1 MLPCDLCKQ
10 NPATVHDT
18 LIEPPNKKV
27 ETHLCEAC
35 ALKQGVIKKPV
46 GVALHELFGA
56 ALAPEQ
62 KEIQELL
69 TRKCPECGITW
80 PEFRAKGRLGCAHD
94 YDLFEKGLLPLLEK
108 IHGSTQHAG
117 KSPSYRGGE
126 LELEKELS
134 RLKTELARVIKREE
148 YEKAAELR
156 DRIHDVES
164 TIEGKSGRDPKD
176 TKDAP
181 K

>member
-1 MLPCDLCKQ
+1 MLPCDICKQ

-35 ALKQGVIKKPV
+35 ALKQGVIKKQV
-46 GVALHELFGA
+46 GIAISQLFGPST
-56 ALAPEQ
+56 APEQ

-69 TRKCPECGITW
+69 VRKCPECGITW

-108 IHGSTQHAG
+108 IHGSTEHVG
-117 KSPSYRGGE
+117 KSPGHRGAE
-126 LELEKELS
+126 LELEKELT
-134 RLKTELARVIKREE
+134 RLKAELARLIKKEE
-148 YEKAAELR
+148 YEKAAEVR
-156 DRIHDVES
+156 DRIYTVERS
-164 TIEGKSGRDPKD
+164 IEGK
-176 TKDAP
+176 KDAP

>member
-1 MLPCDLCKQ
+1 MLPCDICKQ
-10 NPATVHDT
+10 NAATVHDT

-46 GVALHELFGA
+46 IPLQEIFGVAIPA
-56 ALAPEQ
+56 EQ

-69 TRKCPECGITW
+69 VRKCPECGITW
-80 PEFRAKGRLGCAHD
+80 PEFRAKGRLGCSHD

-108 IHGSTQHAG
+108 IHGSTQHSG

-126 LELEKELS
+126 LELEKELA
-134 RLKTELARVIKREE
+134 RLKTELSRVIKREE
-148 YEKAAELR
+148 YEKAAEIR
-156 DRIHDVES
+156 DRVYELER
-164 TIEGKSGRDPKD
+164 TIEGK
-176 TKDAP
+176 KDAAD
-181 K
+181 